1 MADAI
6 SISFA
11 ATLPALVP
19 DNVIFSQ
26 EVERVAKK
34 VAFLST
40 PSIYFSLGDAAI
52 KKESYVFDVR
62 CLSGRRAAKAGAQSA
77 GPPHPSFRSG

>member
-11 ATLPALVP
+11 TTLPALVP
-19 DNVIFSQ
+19 DNVIFLQ

-52 KKESYVFDVR
+52 KRESYVFDVR
-62 CLSGRRAAKAGAQSA
+62 FLSGRTAAKAGAQSA
-77 GPPHPSFRSG
+77 GPPHPDFKSG